1 MVSEG
6 RTISRS
12 LQKREGESNP
22 SRECLLAML
31 RQGVLPRHVVFRR
44 NSFQGKIYG
53 KELLERT
60 QGQIFGMLR
69 LALIQL
75 RRTRSR
81 LRHYRT
87 GAGVSGLRSYDKA
100 GQRVYA
106 GTSSNVVVLRLGSL
120 NPSTYLR
127 FAVVVYFNANAS
139 SAPSLSRALR
149 TGTART
155 GTSCSSM
162 RTCPSGCARNARYQ
176 PFGLSFQERTT
187 TRPSTT
193 TTQIGI

>member
-1 MVSEG
+1 
-6 RTISRS
+6 
-12 LQKREGESNP
+12 
-22 SRECLLAML
+22 ML

>member
-12 LQKREGESNP
+12 ESARASRIHPENISWPCCVREFY
-22 SRECLLAML
+22 RDT
-31 RQGVLPRHVVFRR
+31 
-44 NSFQGKIYG
+44 SFSDATAFKAKFMGK
-53 KELLERT
+53 LLERT

-87 GAGVSGLRSYDKA
+87 GTGVSGLRSYDKA

-120 NPSTYLR
+120 NPSTYLK

-139 SAPSLSRALR
+139 SALSLSRALR